1 MSLLIVWLTSGF
13 NSSFVAFKVIL
24 SPLVLKTGPGH
35 GNRTLAVCDI

>member
-1 MSLLIVWLTSGF
+1 MSFLIVWLTSGF

-24 SPLVLKTGPGH
+24 SPLVLNTARH